1 MPEMAAR
8 TLRLCLPLQKI
19 PREARLLQEA
29 HQSKFLSAPPGID
42 ADDFLMILS
51 MLAAAMRHEPVDK
64 RRERGERALT
74 HPITHIFPEFQ

>member
-29 HQSKFLSAPPGID
+29 RFSIDLNNKEVNSGAFL
-42 ADDFLMILS
+42 
-51 MLAAAMRHEPVDK
+51 VDK
-64 RRERGERALT
+64 Y
-74 HPITHIFPEFQ
+74 PETLPAKRSCSSKGG